1 MRTPAI
7 TALKLATTA
16 FFWGGT
22 FVAGKWAVREAP
34 PFSVAFLRFAA
45 AAAVLFA
52 VLAWKAGRA
61 RPPARIPFPR
71 GAAQWAGL
79 LSLGLT
85 GIFLYNFFFLKGLSL
100 TTAANG
106 SLIVSLNPLITALLS
121 AALLKERIRPA
132 RWVGLLLALAGVGA
146 VVTDGDPASLLARP
160 PNPGDLL
167 LLGAPL
173 MWALYTVIGKKVL
186 ERIRHFS
193 QVPVALISGFLPE
206 SKEKDIL
213 RMGAMVCLRKP
224 LDLDRVKSV
233 IRTVSRSEN

>member
-1 MRTPAI
+1 MRTPAL
-7 TALKLATTA
+7 TVLKLSATA

-34 PFSVAFLRFAA
+34 PFSVALLRFAG
-45 AAAVLFA
+45 AAVFLFG
-52 VLAWKAGRA
+52 VLAWKTGRP
-61 RPPARIPFPR
+61 RPPRDSLPR

-85 GIFLYNFFFLKGLSL
+85 GMFLYNFFFLKGLSL

-132 RWVGLLLALAGVGA
+132 RWLGLLTALAGVGV
-146 VVTDGDPASLLARP
+146 VVTDGGPGVAHEAP

-167 LLGAPL
+167 LLG
-173 MWALYTVIGKKVL
+173 
-186 ERIRHFS
+186 RR
-193 QVPVALISGFLPE
+193 
-206 SKEKDIL
+206 
-213 RMGAMVCLRKP
+213 
-224 LDLDRVKSV
+224 
-233 IRTVSRSEN
+233 